1 MENIAD
7 FYREQAEE
15 AAQYV
20 NIGYKSI
27 KIREFV
33 IDLADMLGERY
44 LVEYAVYNAFMSEF
58 PSIEVSRNYFHT
70 VCSRGFKC
78 FTDETN
84 KTWIDTKLVRDI
96 KQRKRKVWYLTYWW
110 KFSTCCRSLIAD
122 IVIDD

>member
-33 IDLADMLGERY
+33 IDLADVLGERY

-96 KQRKRKVWYLTYWW
+96 KQRKRKAWYLTSWW
-110 KFSTCCRSLIAD
+110 KFSTCCPSLIAD

>member
-33 IDLADMLGERY
+33 IDLADVLGERY

-96 KQRKRKVWYLTYWW
+96 KQRKRKAWYLTSWW
-110 KFSTCCRSLIAD
+110 KFSTCCPSLIAD
-122 IVIDD
+122 IAIDD

>member
-33 IDLADMLGERY
+33 IDLADVLGERY

-78 FTDETN
+78 FTDKTN

-96 KQRKRKVWYLTYWW
+96 KQRKRKAWYLTSWW
-110 KFSTCCRSLIAD
+110 KFSTCCPSLIAD

>member
-1 MENIAD
+1 MEDIAE
-7 FYREQAEE
+7 FYRELAEE
-15 AAQYV
+15 ALQYE

-33 IDLADMLGERY
+33 ISLSELLGEHR
-44 LVEYAVYNAFMSEF
+44 LIEYAVYNAFLEEF

-84 KTWIDTKLVRDI
+84 KTWIDAKHVRDI
-96 KQRKRKVWYLTYWW
+96 KQRKRKWPS
-110 KFSTCCRSLIAD
+110 KKQ
-122 IVIDD
+122 

>member
-33 IDLADMLGERY
+33 IDLADVLGERH

-58 PSIEVSRNYFHT
+58 PSVEVSRNYFHT

-78 FTDETN
+78 YTDDTN

-96 KQRKRKVWYLTYWW
+96 KQRKRK
-110 KFSTCCRSLIAD
+110 A
-122 IVIDD
+122 